1 VSEGTRRE
9 RDERTVKDQR
19 RGAKGE
25 GMADAKSVPLGVGG
39 VRQSGVEPPRKPD
52 RDAQGA
58 PHSKKAAE
66 ARRKFR
72 SIEGTRDILPP
83 DSALWNWF
91 EKTARDVMEGY
102 NFAEIRTP
110 IFEETELFAR
120 SIGADTDVVAKE
132 MYSFED
138 RERVSLPQIDELSD
152 IKAFFKM
159 YPALKKSLL
168 ERAQQQQ
175 PLPEVQPLFDF
186 LDEYVDAVGRRLE
199 KAKEAF
205 TFLTEAWQTGLLPKT
220 SRNEKSLVKLGEMAP
235 EFRERTSTAAALELL
250 EKIIELLNNL
260 DFGVPLSLRPEATAS
275 VCRAYIEHGM
285 QTRPGDQKLYYV
297 GPMFRRERPQKGRY
311 RQFYQ
316 IGAEVLG
323 TSDAPA
329 IDAELIEMLTVLI
342 GRCKIEKW
350 TLLINSIGCADS
362 PGRAG
367 CRPAYIEKL
376 RAELRKPEIFSKLGP
391 DSQRRVETNP
401 LRVMDSK
408 LPEEQAIIEALPKI
422 TEHLCGD
429 CQLHYAK
436 LKTELGLRSVPFTE
450 SPRLVRGLDYYMRTT
465 FEITSPVLGAQN
477 ALCGGGRYDGLV
489 EMLGGP
495 KGIKG
500 IGFALGEDRFID
512 AIVEAKRIDAT
523 RAVDVFVAWM
533 GEQAYPEAV
542 RLARVLRDAG
552 RVVEL
557 PPEEMKFRKAFE
569 RADKIG
575 ARYVLIL
582 GEDEIASKRLTVKI
596 LASGDQKQM
605 GEAELLNYIRH

>member
-1 VSEGTRRE
+1 MSEGAKRE
-9 RDERTVKDQR
+9 KEERP
-19 RGAKGE
+19 AK
-25 GMADAKSVPLGVGG
+25 
-39 VRQSGVEPPRKPD
+39 
-52 RDAQGA
+52 
-58 PHSKKAAE
+58 E
-66 ARRKFR
+66 ARQGGQARRQFR
-72 SIEGTRDILPP
+72 AIKGTRDILPP

-91 EKTARDVMEGY
+91 EKTAREVMEAY
-102 NFAEIRTP
+102 NFAEIRLP

-120 SIGADTDVVAKE
+120 SIGVETDVVNKE
-132 MYSFED
+132 MYSFEQTEAD
-138 RERVSLPQIDELSD
+138 ELAAIRSALTHLQPSMASEEWVSFFRLAERFEGHAGNAMADGEVPRTASNAEIYRELHERVSVLANLINQDVV
-152 IKAFFKM
+152 A
-159 YPALKKSLL
+159 
-168 ERAQQQQ
+168 
-175 PLPEVQPLFDF
+175 
-186 LDEYVDAVGRRLE
+186 
-199 KAKEAF
+199 AKRQAEAI
-205 TFLTEAWQTGLLPKT
+205 
-220 SRNEKSLVKLGEMAP
+220 RNLVRSFVIGESV
-235 EFRERTSTAAALELL
+235 T
-250 EKIIELLNNL
+250 
-260 DFGVPLSLRPEATAS
+260 LRPEATAS

-342 GRCKIEKW
+342 ERCKIEKW
-350 TLLINSIGCADS
+350 TLLINSIGCPDT
-362 PGRAG
+362 PERKD
-367 CRPAYIEKL
+367 CRPAYVEKL
-376 RAELRKPEIFSKLGP
+376 RTELRKPEIFSRLGP

-408 LPEEQAIIEALPKI
+408 LPEEQPIIEALPKI

-429 CQLHYAK
+429 CELHYAK
-436 LKTELGLRSVPFTE
+436 LKAELALRKVPFTE

-465 FEITSPVLGAQN
+465 FEITSPALGAQN

-512 AIVEAKRIDAT
+512 AIVEARKIDAT

-575 ARYVLIL
+575 ARYVVIL
-582 GEDEIASKRLTVKI
+582 GEDEIASKQVTVKR
-596 LASGDQKQM
+596 LADGSQERM
-605 GEAELLNYIRH
+605 AEGSLLDYVRR

>member
-1 VSEGTRRE
+1 MSEGAKRE
-9 RDERTVKDQR
+9 REERP
-19 RGAKGE
+19 AK
-25 GMADAKSVPLGVGG
+25 
-39 VRQSGVEPPRKPD
+39 
-52 RDAQGA
+52 
-58 PHSKKAAE
+58 E
-66 ARRKFR
+66 ARQGGQVRRQFR
-72 SIEGTRDILPP
+72 AIKGTRDILPP
-83 DSALWNWF
+83 DTALWNWF
-91 EKTARDVMEGY
+91 EKTAREVMEAY

-120 SIGADTDVVAKE
+120 SIGVETDVVNKE
-132 MYSFED
+132 MYSFG
-138 RERVSLPQIDELSD
+138 ELSRL
-152 IKAFFKM
+152 A
-159 YPALKKSLL
+159 
-168 ERAQQQQ
+168 
-175 PLPEVQPLFDF
+175 
-186 LDEYVDAVGRRLE
+186 DAVKCINPTATDLPMLVAYLE
-199 KAKEAF
+199 HLNQFLEGFKELAARSSAREHQLRFLVSKAGWVRNFINAGEGSGQN
-205 TFLTEAWQTGLLPKT
+205 TPPGVSSNPTVQLRDVVSDVWQ
-220 SRNEKSLVKLGEMAP
+220 V
-235 EFRERTSTAAALELL
+235 
-250 EKIIELLNNL
+250 L
-260 DFGVPLSLRPEATAS
+260 DDIPIAEITLRPEATAS

-323 TSDAPA
+323 VSDAPA

-350 TLLINSIGCADS
+350 TLLVNSIGCAE
-362 PGRAG
+362 
-367 CRPAYIEKL
+367 CRPAYVELL
-376 RAELRKPEIFSKLGP
+376 RAELRKTEIFSKLGP

-408 LPEEQAIIEALPKI
+408 LPEEQAIIEKLPKI
-422 TEHLCGD
+422 SEHLCAE
-429 CQLHYAK
+429 CREHYEQLK
-436 LKTELGLRSVPFTE
+436 RELALRKVPFKE
-450 SPRLVRGLDYYMRTT
+450 APRLVRGLDYYMRTT

-495 KGIKG
+495 KGVKG

-512 AIVEAKRIDAT
+512 AIVEAKKIDAT

-533 GEQAYPEAV
+533 GEKAYPEAV

-552 RVVEL
+552 RAVEL
-557 PPEEMKFRKAFE
+557 PAKEMKFGKAFE

-582 GEDEIASKRLTVKI
+582 GEDEIATKKLTLKRLADGKQERIAEAQLLDKV
-596 LASGDQKQM
+596 AS
-605 GEAELLNYIRH
+605 RP

>member
-1 VSEGTRRE
+1 MSE
-9 RDERTVKDQR
+9 
-19 RGAKGE
+19 
-25 GMADAKSVPLGVGG
+25 
-39 VRQSGVEPPRKPD
+39 
-52 RDAQGA
+52 A
-58 PHSKKAAE
+58 PKAE
-66 ARRKFR
+66 TERRKFR
-72 SIEGTRDILPP
+72 AIKGTRDILPP

-91 EKTARDVMEGY
+91 EKTARGVMEGY

-120 SIGADTDVVAKE
+120 SIGAETDVVNKE

-138 RERVSLPQIDELSD
+138 RPWNLEPPKAIGEYGEYLERVKELYSRGQIPTSPHNDIEIEEFERRWREVDRVERSNLSFAET
-152 IKAFFKM
+152 ILQM
-159 YPALKKSLL
+159 L
-168 ERAQQQQ
+168 RA
-175 PLPEVQPLFDF
+175 
-186 LDEYVDAVGRRLE
+186 A
-199 KAKEAF
+199 EA
-205 TFLTEAWQTGLLPKT
+205 
-220 SRNEKSLVKLGEMAP
+220 VKLG
-235 EFRERTSTAAALELL
+235 
-250 EKIIELLNNL
+250 IDI
-260 DFGVPLSLRPEATAS
+260 SLRPEATAS

-285 QTRPGDQKLYYV
+285 HTLPGDVKLYYV

-342 GRCKIEKW
+342 GRCGIEKW
-350 TLLINSIGCADS
+350 TLLINSIGCPDT
-362 PGRAG
+362 PERKG
-367 CRPAYIEKL
+367 CRPKYVEKL

-408 LPEEQAIIEALPKI
+408 VPEEQEIIEKLPKI
-422 TEHLCGD
+422 TEHLCPE
-429 CQLHYAK
+429 CREHYEK
-436 LKTELGLRSVPFTE
+436 LKKELALRKVPFTE

-512 AIVEAKRIDAT
+512 AIVEAKKIDAT

-533 GEQAYPEAV
+533 GEAAYREAV
-542 RLARVLRDAG
+542 RLARVLREAG
-552 RVVEL
+552 RAVEM

-582 GEDEIASKRLTVKI
+582 GEDEIREKKVTIKRLADGKQEKI
-596 LASGDQKQM
+596 AADG
-605 GEAELLNYIRH
+605 LLLYLILEDVVPRTSADGRTNTSRG

>member
-1 VSEGTRRE
+1 
-9 RDERTVKDQR
+9 
-19 RGAKGE
+19 
-25 GMADAKSVPLGVGG
+25 L
-39 VRQSGVEPPRKPD
+39 
-52 RDAQGA
+52 
-58 PHSKKAAE
+58 AE
-66 ARRKFR
+66 ASKTETERRKFR
-72 SIEGTRDILPP
+72 AIKGTRDILPP

-91 EKTARDVMEGY
+91 EATARGVMESY

-120 SIGADTDVVAKE
+120 SIGAETDVVQKE
-132 MYSFED
+132 MFTFFSQFSGAERYED
-138 RERVSLPQIDELSD
+138 LEERVRGELASNPGEEQIGR
-152 IKAFFKM
+152 
-159 YPALKKSLL
+159 LL
-168 ERAQQQQ
+168 ADKDPRI
-175 PLPEVQPLFDF
+175 L
-186 LDEYVDAVGRRLE
+186 AVVSQATSKVRR
-199 KAKEAF
+199 
-205 TFLTEAWQTGLLPKT
+205 
-220 SRNEKSLVKLGEMAP
+220 SGEMI
-235 EFRERTSTAAALELL
+235 T
-250 EKIIELLNNL
+250 
-260 DFGVPLSLRPEATAS
+260 LRPEATAS

-285 QTRPGDQKLYYV
+285 HALPGNVKLYYV

-342 GRCKIEKW
+342 ERCKIEKW
-350 TLLINSIGCADS
+350 TLLINSIGCPDT
-362 PGRAG
+362 PERKG
-367 CRPAYIEKL
+367 CRPAYVELL
-376 RAELRKPEIFSKLGP
+376 RAELREPEIFSKLGA

-408 LPEEQAIIEALPKI
+408 LPEEQAIIEELPKI
-422 TEHLCGD
+422 SEIYDGKDNLCADCREH
-429 CQLHYAK
+429 YEK
-436 LKTELGLRSVPFTE
+436 LKKELALRKVPFTE

-512 AIVEAKRIDAT
+512 AIVEAKKTDAK

-533 GEQAYPEAV
+533 GERAYPEAV

-582 GEDEIASKRLTVKI
+582 GEDEIQAKQVTIKHLADGKQERIAESELVKAVTLRGSEQAS
-596 LASGDQKQM
+596 D
-605 GEAELLNYIRH
+605 E